1 MKKETVSFIV
11 PTLNEEENIKDT
23 IDTIERNVPYDK
35 LDYEI
40 IVVDGSSRD
49 RTVEIV
55 NSLLNDNEKLRLY
68 NEGDIRGFGHA
79 YKKGAFL
86 AKGDYI
92 ILIPG
97 DNEVPGKAIR
107 TILNETGQADIIV
120 PYFVNQELRSKFR
133 QFVSKAFVFILNC
146 LSGLKLQY
154 YNGTVLHR
162 SGVLKGYN
170 IRTYGFAYQA
180 EILINLINAGFTYKE
195 VATEIQRR
203 SGGKTKIFRL
213 RNIVSVILFL
223 VKLAWQNIKHLVGKE
238 KYPESAAALL
248 EKYSSISLEK
258 QLPEIEVPE
267 EINYIAVFLTF
278 ACNMRCSYCI
288 NNYEKHILRK
298 GIMDGKSWVRCL
310 NRLKLRHNLP
320 LTLQGGEPTLHR
332 DLCYIINNLRP
343 DIEIDILTNLQFDI
357 DEFIERVDPKR
368 INRDP
373 RFQSIRASYHPE
385 VMDIDDTIVRV
396 LKLQEAGFHICLS
409 AVMHPEN
416 ISIIA
421 KAEKKANIAGIL
433 FFKKEFLGFYQGKS
447 YGTYKYPEAVMC
459 RVKRNVRCRNTELL
473 IGPLGGSYKCTR
485 SVYVDSEPIG
495 YLLDPDFKVEYTY
508 RFCPNYGYCNPCDI
522 KVKTSRFLEKNHT
535 AVDIKFIEHTHKII
549 STETI
554 EHMQKIRPIDIKSVE
569 HTNANVPSN
578 LEPIERP
585 RENSP
590 S

>member
-40 IVVDGSSRD
+40 IVVDGGSRD

-55 NSLLNDNEKLRLY
+55 SSLLSDNEKLRLY
-68 NEGDIRGFGHA
+68 NGGDIRGFGHA
-79 YKKGAFL
+79 YKKGTYL

-92 ILIPG
+92 ILVPG
-97 DNEVPGKAIR
+97 DNEITGKAIR
-107 TILNETGQADIIV
+107 TILGEAYQADIII
-120 PYFVNQELRSKFR
+120 PYFVNQELRSEFR
-133 QFVSKAFVFILNC
+133 QLISKAFVFILNR
-146 LSGLKLQY
+146 LSGLKLRY
-154 YNGTVLHR
+154 YNGAVLHR
-162 SGVLKGYN
+162 SEVLKGYN

-203 SGGKTKIFRL
+203 SSGKTKIFRL

-223 VKLAWQNIKHLVGKE
+223 VKLAGQRIMHLVGRE
-238 KYPESAAALL
+238 KYPESATALL
-248 EKYSSISLEK
+248 EKYSSISPGK

-278 ACNMRCSYCI
+278 ACNIRCSYCI

-310 NRLKLRHNLP
+310 NRFKLRHNLP
-320 LTLQGGEPTLHR
+320 ITLQGGEPTLHR
-332 DLCYIINNLRP
+332 DFYYIIDNLRP

-357 DEFIERVDPKR
+357 DEFIRRVDPKR

-373 RFQSIRASYHPE
+373 HFQSIRASYHPE
-385 VMDIDDTIVRV
+385 GMEIDDTIVRV
-396 LKLQEAGFHICLS
+396 LRLQEAGFNICLS

-421 KAEKKANIAGIL
+421 EAEKKANNAGIL
-433 FFKKEFLGFYQGKS
+433 FFKKEFLGFHQGKS
-447 YGTYKYPEAVMC
+447 YGTYKYPEAVTC
-459 RVKRNVRCRNTELL
+459 RAKRNVRCRNTELL

-508 RFCPNYGYCNPCDI
+508 RFCPNYGYCNPCDV
-522 KVKTSRFLEKNHT
+522 KVKTNRFLKQNHT
-535 AVDIKFIEHTHKII
+535 SVNIRFIEHIHKII

-554 EHMQKIRPIDIKSVE
+554 KPSQKTRLIDIKSIE
-569 HTNANVPSN
+569 HTNTNAHSN
-578 LEPIERP
+578 LEPIERS
-585 RENSP
+585 RESSP